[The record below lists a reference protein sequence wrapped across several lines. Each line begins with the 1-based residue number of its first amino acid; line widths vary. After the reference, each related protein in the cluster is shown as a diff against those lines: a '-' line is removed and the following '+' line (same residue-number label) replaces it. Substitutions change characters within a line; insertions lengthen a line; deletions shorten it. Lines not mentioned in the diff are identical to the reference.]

1 VASRRVD
8 LPDEDPL
15 VPEDEK
21 PDGTREPA
29 VDRAIKDDDTDEAS
43 ARDEGASIIENRIE
57 DVKQKAR
64 EMGEGE
70 RS

>member
-29 VDRAIKDDDTDEAS
+29 VDRAIKDEDPDEAS